1 MLGNLSLLIGQA
13 LVKNRQGGDVF
24 KSLNNMQSFKKK
36 FSTYL
41 KYLKNCDFFLLQ
53 KSVLGKYV
61 KHMEAVFSST
71 RG

>member
-36 FSTYL
+36 ILYL
-41 KYLKNCDFFLLQ
+41 PKISEEL
-53 KSVLGKYV
+53 
-61 KHMEAVFSST
+61 
-71 RG
+71 